1 MGITHNPGSGLKT
14 VSEIKINPNG
24 TLRNVIEVWENVNGT
39 LKQVWPDTAYDGKHF
54 AGELRGGVINAPRN
68 LHLYKDTATDTYRWP
83 NNANWGGATNMGQI
97 ITSGALTATNDS
109 PFGDDGKYGPFF
121 VSVGAID
128 FTKYS
133 KVRIT
138 GSFTASMRAYRF
150 SGDAFM
156 DATIKLREYVKS
168 GDYYNFIAST
178 SEQST
183 TDITTKSTSWYT
195 GTVSFDFTFDI
206 SSWTEKAGVFCLFA
220 NNNWYDV
227 NHSTGG
233 EYGSQALRLT
243 LIKFIK

>member
-1 MGITHNPGSGLKT
+1 MGITINSGGLKT
-14 VSEIKINPNG
+14 VSEIKINPSG
-24 TLRNVIEVWENVNGT
+24 TLRNVIEVWENVGGT

-68 LHLYKDTATDTYRWP
+68 LHLDKNTDTYRWP
-83 NNANWGGATNMGQI
+83 NEAYWGGATAMGQT
-97 ITSGALTATNDS
+97 ITGGALTATKSS
-109 PFGDDGKYGPFF
+109 PFGDDDGYGPFF
-121 VSVGAID
+121 VSVGTID

-133 KVRIT
+133 KVRIA
-138 GSFTASMRAYRF
+138 GNFTATMRAYRS

-178 SEQST
+178 SKQNT

-206 SSWTEKAGVFCLFA
+206 SSWAEKAGVFCLFA

-243 LIKFIK
+243 LIEFIK

>member
-1 MGITHNPGSGLKT
+1 MGITYNPGSGLRN
-14 VSEIKINPNG
+14 VSEIKINPSG

-39 LKQVWPDTAYDGKHF
+39 LKQVWPDTAFDGSHF

-68 LHLYKDTATDTYRWP
+68 LRLYGSTGDNYRWP
-83 NNANWGGATNMGQI
+83 NNAYWGGATDMGQT
-97 ITSGALTATNDS
+97 ITSGALTATKSS
-109 PFGDDGKYGPFF
+109 PFGDDDDYGPFF
-121 VSVGAID
+121 VSVGTID

-138 GSFTASMRAYRF
+138 GSFTATMRAYR
-150 SGDAFM
+150 STGDAFM

-195 GTVSFDFTFDI
+195 GTVNFDFTFDI

-220 NNNWYDV
+220 NNNWFDT
-227 NHSTGG
+227 NSSTGG
-233 EYGSQALRLT
+233 QYGDQALKLT

>member
-1 MGITHNPGSGLKT
+1 MGITYNNGSLRNVKSLT
-14 VSEIKINPNG
+14 INPSG
-24 TLRNVIEVWENVNGT
+24 TLRNMVAVWRNVNGT
-39 LKQVWPDTAYDGKHF
+39 IEQVWPDTAYDGSHF

-68 LHLYKDTATDTYRWP
+68 LRLYGSTGDTYRWP
-83 NNANWGGATNMGQI
+83 NEAYWGGATDMGQT
-97 ITSGALTATNDS
+97 ITSGALTATKSS
-109 PFGDDGKYGPFF
+109 PFGDNEGYGPFF

-133 KVRIT
+133 KVRIA
-138 GSFTASMRAYRF
+138 GSFTASMRAYRS

-206 SSWTEKAGVFCLFA
+206 SSWVEKAGVFCLFA
-220 NNNWYDV
+220 NNNWFDT
-227 NHSTGG
+227 NSSTGG

-243 LIKFIK
+243 RIEFIK

>member
-1 MGITHNPGSGLKT
+1 MGITYNSGSLRG
-14 VSEIKINPNG
+14 IKSVTINPNG
-24 TLRNVIEVWENVNGT
+24 TLRNVVAVWENVNGT
-39 LKQVWPDTAYDGKHF
+39 LKQVYPDTAYDGSHF

-68 LHLYKDTATDTYRWP
+68 LHLYRDTAIDTYRWS
-83 NNANWGGATNMGQI
+83 NNANWGGATGMGQT
-97 ITSGALTATNDS
+97 ITGGALTATNSS
-109 PFGDDGKYGPFF
+109 PFGDDGQYGPFF
-121 VSVGAID
+121 VSAATID

-133 KVRIT
+133 KVRIA
-138 GSFTASMRAYRF
+138 GSFTASMRAYRS

-168 GDYYNFIAST
+168 GDYYNFITGT

-183 TDITTKSTSWYT
+183 THITTKSTSWYT

-206 SSWTEKAGVFCLFA
+206 SSWTEKKGVFCLFA
-220 NNNWYDV
+220 NNNWYDI

-243 LIKFIK
+243 RIEFIK